1 MGLFMAK
8 FPSLYRTS
16 RIWSYPPTGENKLNS
31 DASVRPGSGFI
42 GVGAIIRNDTGSV
55 IATLSKPIYDDFS
68 MEACELLAL
77 REGLLLANMHNLV
90 MNCVEVNAANIA
102 SDVGVISCQHIL
114 QSGNMVAHTL
124 SALAL
129 SSTKD
134 CVWLDDKPDSVA
146 SLL

>member
-1 MGLFMAK
+1 MVML
-8 FPSLYRTS
+8 
-16 RIWSYPPTGENKLNS
+16 GENKLNS
-31 DASVRPGSGFI
+31 DASIRPGSGFI

-55 IATLSKPIYDDFS
+55 IAALSKPISNDFS

-102 SDVGVISCQHIL
+102 SGL
-114 QSGNMVAHTL
+114 N
-124 SALAL
+124 ALAL

>member
-1 MGLFMAK
+1 MHQSPLCMLYFGVLKLCLCGLYQF
-8 FPSLYRTS
+8 S
-16 RIWSYPPTGENKLNS
+16 RISSMVMLGENKLNS

-55 IATLSKPIYDDFS
+55 IAALSKPISDDFS

-102 SDVGVISCQHIL
+102 SGL
-114 QSGNMVAHTL
+114 NG
-124 SALAL
+124 
-129 SSTKD
+129 
-134 CVWLDDKPDSVA
+134 DDFQ
-146 SLL
+146 